1 MGHDQTFKEFLR
13 EFLREFLQLFFPE
26 VEAQIDFSELRFLDS
41 ESFTSFPEGS
51 SRMADV
57 AAEVRTREGER
68 EIVLVHVEVQARKRS
83 SFAKRMF
90 QYYSLLRAKYDV
102 SIFPIVVY
110 LRGGRTGITDERHVE
125 RLFGKEQLR
134 FRYSVVALARLEARE
149 YVGKSS
155 PVATALAAL
164 MSRKR
169 ARKPAQLWLTMTE
182 RLNRS
187 GLDEA
192 RKLLLLHIINTYF
205 VVAGAEGEK
214 IERALSQER
223 YREVR
228 KMQMT
233 WAERVE
239 KKGRKEGR
247 EEGRQEGRVEGML
260 EGRREALL
268 RQLTTKFG
276 PLPEEITSKVRGVQ
290 SLQELDLY
298 LDRVLVAAS
307 LEDMGLRG

>member
-26 VEAQIDFSELRFLDS
+26 VEAQLDFSELRFLDS
-41 ESFTSFPEGS
+41 EAFTSFPKGS
-51 SRMADV
+51 SRAADLV
-57 AAEVRTREGER
+57 AEVKTRDGAR
-68 EIVLVHVEVQARKRS
+68 EILVHVEVQARWRS

-90 QYYSLLRAKYDV
+90 EYYSLLRAKYDV
-102 SIFPIVVY
+102 SVFPIVVY
-110 LRGGRTGITDERHVE
+110 LRGGRTGISEEPHVE

-134 FRYSVVALARLEARE
+134 FRYSAVSLARLEAQE

-155 PVATALAAL
+155 PVAIALAAL

-169 ARKPAQLWLTMTE
+169 APKPAQLWLTMTE

-205 VVAGAEGEK
+205 VIAGAEGEK

-233 WAERVE
+233 WAEKVE

-247 EEGRQEGRVEGML
+247 EEGML

-268 RQLTTKFG
+268 RLLTTKFG
-276 PLPEEITSKVRGVQ
+276 PLPEEMISRVRAVQ
-290 SLQELDLY
+290 SLPELDSY

>member
-26 VEAQIDFSELRFLDS
+26 VEAQLDFSALRFLDT

-51 SRMADV
+51 SRAADLV
-57 AAEVRTREGER
+57 AEVKTRDGAR
-68 EIVLVHVEVQARKRS
+68 EILVHVEVQARWRS

-90 QYYSLLRAKYDV
+90 EYYSLLRAKYDV
-102 SIFPIVVY
+102 SVFPIVVY
-110 LRGGRTGITDERHVE
+110 LRGGRTGISEEPHVE
-125 RLFGKEQLR
+125 ALFGKEQLR
-134 FRYSVVALARLEARE
+134 FRYSAVALARLEAQE

-169 ARKPAQLWLTMTE
+169 APKPAQLWLTMTE

-205 VVAGAEGEK
+205 VIAGAEGEK

-233 WAERVE
+233 WAEKVE

-247 EEGRQEGRVEGML
+247 EEGML

-268 RQLTTKFG
+268 RLLTTKFG
-276 PLPEEITSKVRGVQ
+276 PLPEEMISRVRAVQ
-290 SLQELDLY
+290 SLPELDSY